1 MSENTIKTDMMQI
14 IQNCISEGQFET
26 ARESLDI
33 YRNTFGNDGFYNQC
47 FVALTLQYDPP
58 AVSVICLNTSDEQV
72 ERYIAEEEYTN
83 LKIIRIS
90 EDEIS
95 PETDFASELFECI
108 EQSKSKYICFLEP
121 NHSYSP
127 VRISRM
133 VSYMEMCAHL
143 DGYICV
149 RSVLDDKQTVL
160 AHPDPYFKKLDKAE
174 LMGRELIE
182 ISIDFGVN
190 LYGDLST
197 LMLRTD
203 YVKALPE
210 TDIRDAGFMRNTA
223 LLYHLLIPAKLGYTY
238 TPLVKVFAQPNRND
252 DMLKSSFER
261 FKNKLVSD
269 GIINSSPRNE
279 KSHTPD
285 EKNITFFYT
294 DKGEYYNLEPLEEEA
309 ARRGFKTHFT
319 TNLEEAAEIGIYC
332 QHAPMLLRKNSKF
345 SVILLHDLSQ
355 GHDRWPSFWEM
366 ERWDEFDI
374 GILPGKT
381 WKDIWEQCGC
391 FYYTNPRCGAFE
403 LGYPKCDTLYDE
415 ELLARTKEL
424 KQQLN
429 LKYDFSVLYAPSW
442 ENDGKEDDFVKA
454 LADLP
459 VNLLIKQCH
468 WNEEYEEYGEV
479 INNIK
484 EMHRLHE
491 GKYENLYYIEPEES
505 IMVALG
511 ICDMVVSDESS
522 VMAEATMFGKL
533 SIAIIDWLVMDTIPH
548 QLVSVPMDF
557 VIKSKKNDMRAT
569 VEKVMTNPEQFADIL
584 EKGKNNFCNW
594 GCVCRDIMDAI
605 EHFAFGKEAEN
616 GEELPFMKRQVK
628 QLYET
633 FSLWN

>member
-1 MSENTIKTDMMQI
+1 MSENKIQTEMMQI
-14 IQNCISEGQFET
+14 VQNCISDGQFEA

-33 YRNTFGNDGFYNQC
+33 YRNTFGYDGFYNQC

-72 ERYIAEEEYTN
+72 ECYIAEEEYTN
-83 LKIIRIS
+83 LEIIRIS
-90 EDEIS
+90 EDKMS
-95 PETDFASELFECI
+95 PETDFTSELFECI
-108 EQSKSKYICFLEP
+108 EQSKSKYICFLEL

-133 VSYMEMCAHL
+133 VSYMEICAHL
-143 DGYICV
+143 DGYVCV

-160 AHPDPYFKKLDKAE
+160 AHPDPYLKNMDKAE
-174 LMGRELIE
+174 LTGKDLVE
-182 ISIDFGVN
+182 ISIDFGIN

-210 TDIRDAGFMRNTA
+210 PNIGNENPMRNTA
-223 LLYHLLIPAKLGYTY
+223 ILYDLLIPAKVGYAY
-238 TPLVKVFAQPNRND
+238 TPFVEVIAQPDRND
-252 DMLKSSFER
+252 EEMLKSSFEK
-261 FKNKLVSD
+261 FSNKLLAD
-269 GIINSSPRNE
+269 GIIKSSPE
-279 KSHTPD
+279 EQPVHTPVKK
-285 EKNITFFYT
+285 EITFFYT
-294 DKGEYYNLEPLEEEA
+294 DKGEYYNLEPIAREA
-309 ARRGFKTHFT
+309 ERRGFKINFT
-319 TNLEEAAEIGIYC
+319 ENLWENAEIGVYC
-332 QHAPMLLRKNSKF
+332 QHATMLEKKDSKF
-345 SVILLHDLSQ
+345 SAILLHDLSQ
-355 GHDRWPSFWEM
+355 GHDRWPSFWEV

-381 WKDIWEQCGC
+381 WRDIWEQEGC
-391 FYYTNPRCGAFE
+391 FYYSNPRSGVFE

-415 ELLARTKEL
+415 KLLARIKEL

-442 ENDGKEDDFVKA
+442 ENDAKEDDYVKA

-468 WNEEYEEYGEV
+468 WNEEYEEV

-484 EMHRLHE
+484 EMRELHE
-491 GKYENLYYIEPEES
+491 GKYENVYYIEPEES

-511 ICDMVVSDESS
+511 ICDMVISDESS

-533 SIAIIDWLVMDTIPH
+533 SIAIIDWLVMDTEPH

-557 VIKSKKNDMRAT
+557 VIKSKKEDMRAN
-569 VEKVMTNPEQFADIL
+569 VEKVMNNPEQFADIL
-584 EKGKNNFCNW
+584 EKGKNNFSNQ

-605 EHFAFGKEAEN
+605 EYYAFGKEAEN
-616 GEELPFMKRQVK
+616 GEELPFMKRKLK
-628 QLYET
+628 QRYET